1 MKSGRQRG
9 SNAPMAMDFQH
20 FSMMQ
25 EELRNGL
32 ILFWEKA
39 AYILSDS
46 GVELV
51 MPKRADIRPED
62 HFFSLLFLFAYVK
75 AGIDPQKRTLYVAA
89 NQCLRGMVTGC
100 DNLLD
105 KEYKVTLETKLPKE
119 AIIFRSVLDIMVSD
133 RVLTEIMFHGFHKD
147 IFTLDQV
154 KSSGKIALDA
164 LIRSGAQEAG
174 EEKGIYEILPAKS
187 VLNDIHTIKTGLLFQ
202 APWALPDRFEDKLD
216 TGDCAKIKKGLFNI
230 GLGCQILDDLVDLII
245 DLKMKRHNYVV
256 SLFYEFEKK
265 ACQKII
271 KTIRENGEA
280 IDKKKLISALQQAYP
295 DLFRSAA
302 HQAET
307 CIESGCR
314 TLFSGGQESM
324 IPFCVSFLIQRI
336 GAQSYFDN
344 PQVEALGK

>member
-1 MKSGRQRG
+1 MI
-9 SNAPMAMDFQH
+9 
-20 FSMMQ
+20 Q
-25 EELRNGL
+25 EELKNGL

-51 MPKRADIRPED
+51 VPKKDDIRPED

-75 AGIDPQKRTLYVAA
+75 AGIDRQKRLLYVAA

-105 KEYKVTLETKLPKE
+105 QEYKVTLETGLPKE
-119 AIIFRSVLDIMVSD
+119 ATIFRSVLDIMVSD
-133 RVLTEIMFHGFHKD
+133 RVLTEIMFHGFYTD

-154 KSSGKIALDA
+154 KSSGKISLDA
-164 LIRSGAQEAG
+164 LIKSGAQEAG

-187 VLNDIHTIKTGLLFQ
+187 VLNDIHSIKTGLLFQ
-202 APWALPDRFEDKLD
+202 APWALPDLFEDKLD
-216 TGDCAKIKKGLFNI
+216 VGNCEKIKKALFSI

-256 SLFYEFEKK
+256 SLFYESQKK
-265 ACQKII
+265 ACLKFIN
-271 KTIRENGEA
+271 TIRENGKT
-280 IDKKKLISALQQAYP
+280 IDEKRLISTLQQEYP

-302 HQAET
+302 HEAESV
-307 CIESGCR
+307 IKSGCR
-314 TLFSGGQESM
+314 TLFSGEQESM
-324 IPFCVSFLIQRI
+324 ISFCVSFLIQRV
-336 GAQSYFDN
+336 GAQSYFEN
-344 PQVEALGK
+344 H

>member
-1 MKSGRQRG
+1 
-9 SNAPMAMDFQH
+9 MAIDFQQ
-20 FSMMQ
+20 FSMIQ
-25 EELRNGL
+25 DELRNGL
-32 ILFWEKA
+32 CLFWKKA

-51 MPKRADIRPED
+51 IPKRDDIRMQD
-62 HFFSLLFLFAYVK
+62 HFFSLLFLYAYVK
-75 AGIDPQKRTLYVAA
+75 AGIDSQKRTLYVAA

-105 KEYKVTLETKLPKE
+105 QEYKVTLETGLPKE
-119 AIIFRSVLDIMVSD
+119 AKIFRSVLDIMVSD
-133 RVLTEIMFHGFHKD
+133 RVLTEIMFHGFYAD

-154 KSSGKIALDA
+154 KSSGKISLDA

-187 VLNDIHTIKTGLLFQ
+187 VLNDIHSIKTGLLFQ

-216 TGDCAKIKKGLFNI
+216 AGNCEKIKKALFRI

-256 SLFYEFEKK
+256 SLFYESQKK
-265 ACQKII
+265 ACLKFIN
-271 KTIRENGEA
+271 TICEHGET
-280 IDKKKLISALQQAYP
+280 IDGKGEVSALQQAYP
-295 DLFRSAA
+295 DVFRSAA
-302 HQAET
+302 DQAET
-307 CIESGCR
+307 YIQSGCR

-344 PQVEALGK
+344 HQVEHV